1 MCETALLYSLFLW
14 FNAENQGERESDKR
28 TPRMN
33 EWMNE
38 WTREDIECEPDDTRL
53 MCDHTHLI
61 YLCMPITNERKN
73 CSTKEW
79 NGRFF
84 HLFISF
90 RLRFLSLADTHSLP
104 ICIHSFR
111 RISFY
116 FLPKCKSKCMGTWQM
131 LFRHTCVESTV
142 DVLTWRKMVFF
153 ISWNC
158 KIALHTKQ
166 QQ

>member
-1 MCETALLYSLFLW
+1 MLYSCDSTERKSRRKSKRRT
-14 FNAENQGERESDKR
+14 NAS
-28 TPRMN
+28 N

-38 WTREDIECEPDDTRL
+38 WMRADIECEPDDTRL

-90 RLRFLSLADTHSLP
+90 RWRFLSLTYAHTLSLSLP
-104 ICIHSFR
+104 ICTHSFR
-111 RISFY
+111 RISFFF